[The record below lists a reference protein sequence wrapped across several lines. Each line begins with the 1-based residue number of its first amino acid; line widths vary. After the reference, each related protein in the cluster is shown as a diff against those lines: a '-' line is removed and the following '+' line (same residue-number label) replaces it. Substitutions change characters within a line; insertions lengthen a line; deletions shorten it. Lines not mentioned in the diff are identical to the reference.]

1 INDIKTNCIK
11 IGSDNNYIN
20 LIKYYNNCIQ
30 IIGSDDQSNKIIIG
44 YNMMNDPEKYFIG
57 TISLNTK
64 NGNFQSNNIQCNEI
78 QASNLH
84 THNNLSVLNSITS
97 DHIHSHSNKSY
108 LDTIDQNLSKTDDV
122 EFGPLTITA
131 RMYFKNPIDDQLA
144 ISFYTHN

>member
-30 IIGSDDQSNKIIIG
+30 IIGSDDQSNKIVIG

-57 TISLNTK
+57 TIALNTK
-64 NGNFQSNNIQCNEI
+64 NGNFQCNNIQCNEI

-84 THNNLSVLNSITS
+84 THNNLSVLNNITS
-97 DHIHSHSNKSY
+97 DHIHNHSNKTY
-108 LDTIDQNLSKTDDV
+108 LDSINQNLSKTDDV
-122 EFGPLTITA
+122 EFDRLTI
-131 RMYFKNPIDDQLA
+131 K
-144 ISFYTHN
+144 